1 MGVLA
6 SPTEAIVPRVVDA
19 PAGAWVLTLTLA
31 GYPLVAAVSGLTGVD
46 NRALSIL
53 MRAFIVFLSLWT
65 VLRHFRFE
73 INRNLATFWVA
84 WWVFW
89 LLYVFRLWIDSFLGL
104 PTLKVPP
111 WEYALFAIGACL
123 LPSLAVAMGETGQ
136 LIKRALPLTM
146 VTVAISLMMNL
157 YLVFFG
163 SAEGGD
169 PLERL
174 IRLRLDT
181 ETLNPIA
188 LSQLGVT
195 LLILVAWVAK
205 ESRGISLLSRGLL
218 LGFAALGFAAAVAGG
233 SRGPAVSLVIT
244 LAIFVLFRLRA
255 FVSLGS
261 AVIVVSLVVLAAIY
275 SELMAETVLLTR
287 MADQLFEDDIRT
299 GLMVAAIDSF
309 RQHPLV
315 GSGIEPLWTYP
326 HNLLVESFLVTGL
339 FGGLG
344 FVVVLLFALR
354 QIPVIANS
362 TPQHF
367 WIALLLVQYAIAAML
382 TGSLYMSNVF
392 WVLLALSAALGVSSK
407 TNRRLEG
414 AG

>member
-1 MGVLA
+1 MAVLA

-19 PAGAWVLTLTLA
+19 PAGAWVLTLTIA
-31 GYPLVAAVSGLTGVD
+31 GYPLVAAVSGLTGVE
-46 NRALSIL
+46 NRTLSIL

-65 VLRHFRFE
+65 VLRYFRFE
-73 INRNLATFWVA
+73 INRNLNTFWVA

-123 LPSLAVAMGETGQ
+123 LPALAVAMGDTQQ
-136 LIKRALPLTM
+136 LVKRALPLTM
-146 VTVAISLMMNL
+146 VTVAIALAMNL

-233 SRGPAVSLVIT
+233 SRGPAVSLIIT
-244 LAIFVLFRLRA
+244 LAIFVLFRLRTFISA
-255 FVSLGS
+255 GS
-261 AVIVVSLVVLAAIY
+261 ALIVVSLTALAAVY

-287 MADQLFEDDIRT
+287 MADELFKDDIRT
-299 GLMVAAIDSF
+299 GLMMEAIDAI
-309 RQHPLV
+309 RQHPFV
-315 GSGIEPLWTYP
+315 GNGIEPLWTYP
-326 HNLLVESFLVTGL
+326 HNLLVESFLVTGV
-339 FGGLG
+339 FGGMG

-362 TPQHF
+362 NPQYF
-367 WIALLLVQYAIAAML
+367 WIALLLTQYAIAAML

-407 TNRRLEG
+407 TNRRIEG